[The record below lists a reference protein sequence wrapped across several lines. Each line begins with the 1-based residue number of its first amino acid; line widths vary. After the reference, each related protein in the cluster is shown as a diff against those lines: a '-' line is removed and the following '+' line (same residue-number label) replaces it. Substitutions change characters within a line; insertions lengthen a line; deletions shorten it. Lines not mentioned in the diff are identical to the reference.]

1 MTMNPDTTDS
11 RVPSTPT
18 PPPEGAGS
26 AGATQ
31 PDKPSKKRRGV
42 VLVAVLVVVTS
53 LSLAGYHF
61 SDTMSAQH
69 KASEY
74 THRQLQAKAFA
85 ESGIWYA
92 AAMLS
97 NQNNYNGVLNGN
109 PWNNPQAFQAQPI
122 QADSGLGYFSIIAP
136 ANLDDGSSLN
146 VPIYGVSD
154 EGGKINVN
162 TIMKIDPTGQSL
174 QGMLLNL
181 PNMTEDIA
189 NNIVAWLGE
198 QFGIQN
204 GGAQSD
210 YYGNLNPPYRSK
222 NGPID
227 HLDELLLVKG
237 VTRDLLYGAD
247 FNRNGYQDNT
257 SSEVN
262 SNGFDRGWSAYIT
275 CYSREM
281 NADQNNNPYVYLMND
296 DLQQLYSQLGSSP
309 AGISDDLAK
318 FIIMY
323 RQYGPASGTTGKT
336 QSLGGTLA
344 ALFGGGSSSKQSGGS
359 GNQGGGGS
367 QSGSNNNSS
376 GGGGGSNSNSTTVQ
390 GTLSNYQ
397 LKFTKSGSTQI
408 TSMFDLFGASVSIQ
422 SVDPNNKNK
431 VITTIYQSPLN
442 DPTTAQ
448 TQMAA
453 LFGGTTLVEGPEI
466 PARININTAPK
477 AVLAALPGL
486 AQTDVENIYSAR
498 QQASLD
504 SAAWLVTG
512 AQLNITTLRQLEN
525 YITARTQV
533 YRIQSVGY
541 FDGGKGPSARVE
553 AVIDTN
559 AGRPRILMW
568 RDLSEL
574 GKGWTD
580 PNTGN

>member
-1 MTMNPDTTDS
+1 MTMNPETAES
-11 RVPSTPT
+11 RVPS
-18 PPPEGAGS
+18 PPNPLPEGEGSTGAGEP
-26 AGATQ
+26 Q
-31 PDKPSKKRRGV
+31 KPSKKRRGV

-61 SDTMSAQH
+61 SDMMTSQH

-74 THRQLQAKAFA
+74 AHRQLQARAFA

-97 NQNNYNGVLNGN
+97 NQNNYNTLLNGN
-109 PWNNPQAFQAQPI
+109 PWNNPQMFQGQPI
-122 QADSGLGYFSIIAP
+122 QADSGLGYFSLIAP
-136 ANLDDGSSLN
+136 ANPDDGSNVN

-162 TIMKIDPTGQSL
+162 TIMKIDPTGQTL
-174 QGMLLNL
+174 HGMLVNL

-189 NNIVAWLGE
+189 NNIVAWLGG

-247 FNRNGYQDNT
+247 FNRNGYQDNANT
-257 SSEVN
+257 EVN
-262 SNGFDRGWSAYIT
+262 ANGFDRGWSAYIT

-281 NADQNNNPYVYLMND
+281 NADQNNNPYVYLMNT
-296 DLQQLYSQLGSSP
+296 DLQQLYTQLGTSP
-309 AGISDDLAK
+309 AGISDDMAK

-323 RQYGPASGTTGKT
+323 RQNGPASGTTGKT

-344 ALFGGGSSSKQSGGS
+344 ALFGGGSSKQSSGGNKSGGTQS
-359 GNQGGGGS
+359 GN
-367 QSGSNNNSS
+367 NANS
-376 GGGGGSNSNSTTVQ
+376 GGGGGNSNSTTVQ
-390 GTLSNYQ
+390 GTLANYE

-453 LFGGTTLVEGPEI
+453 LFSGTTLVEGPEI
-466 PARININTAPK
+466 PARINVNTAPK
-477 AVLAALPGL
+477 VVLAALPGL

-533 YRIQSVGY
+533 YRVQSVGY
-541 FDGGKGPSARVE
+541 FEGGKGPSARVE

-574 GKGWTD
+574 GKGWND